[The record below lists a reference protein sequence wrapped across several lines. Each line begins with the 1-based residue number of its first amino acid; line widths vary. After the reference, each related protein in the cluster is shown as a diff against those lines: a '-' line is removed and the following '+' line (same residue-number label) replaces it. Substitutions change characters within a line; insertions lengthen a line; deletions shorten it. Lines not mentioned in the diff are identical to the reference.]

1 MIKKFSQFNESFKE
15 KIDIFKKDII
25 DEMKRDLDP
34 ILKFSHEVNDILS
47 EYDDLGYSDYKIDQF
62 SICFGTKGIYEE
74 IGPFASGTDT
84 PCLNFNID
92 LDRNEILI
100 LKIAGNDFVEEHGID
115 KLETFFSKLELLT
128 AGIFIEFNRG
138 VYSSNL
144 KWDKDTLQKLKSE
157 IESRWVY
164 SNFFYLGPGIG
175 SQFNAVLSVKIKD
188 LI

>member
-1 MIKKFSQFNESFKE
+1 MIRKFSQFNESFKE
-15 KIDIFKKDII
+15 KIDLFKRDII
-25 DEMKRDLDP
+25 DEMKKDLDP
-34 ILKFSHEVNDILS
+34 ILKFSHEVNDVIS
-47 EYDDLGYSDYKIDQF
+47 EYDDLGYSDYKINGFDV
-62 SICFGTKGIYEE
+62 CFGLQTKGIY
-74 IGPFASGTDT
+74 DKQN
-84 PCLNFNID
+84 CLNFDINLEKDDIV
-92 LDRNEILI
+92 IG
-100 LKIAGNDFVEEHGID
+100 GNFVDEHGID

>member
-1 MIKKFSQFNESFKE
+1 MNFDINLE
-15 KIDIFKKDII
+15 KDDI
-25 DEMKRDLDP
+25 
-34 ILKFSHEVNDILS
+34 V
-47 EYDDLGYSDYKIDQF
+47 
-62 SICFGTKGIYEE
+62 
-74 IGPFASGTDT
+74 IGG
-84 PCLNFNID
+84 NFVD
-92 LDRNEILI
+92 
-100 LKIAGNDFVEEHGID
+100 EHGID